1 MNFEEAIKLCQE
13 KDPRYSPQSYHLVRM
28 ALDAAQKQ
36 VHGEEKK
43 GSKKTNRHVTGKEL
57 LEGFRLH
64 TLETY
69 GPLSFALLNNWG
81 IKKSVDVGN
90 IVFNIIDTGLFG
102 RSADDEIEDFVNIYD
117 FKEAFLKPFEPKEKH
132 HPKP

>member
-1 MNFEEAIKLCQE
+1 MNFEEAIKLCCL
-13 KDPRYSPQSYHLVRM
+13 KDQRYSPQSYHLVRM
-28 ALDAAQKQ
+28 ALDLAQKQ

-43 GSKKTNRHVTGKEL
+43 SGKKANRHVTGKQL
-57 LEGFRLH
+57 LEGFRSH
-64 TLETY
+64 ALETY

-102 RSADDEIEDFVNIYD
+102 RSPEDKIEDFTNIYD
-117 FKEAFLKPFEPKEKH
+117 FKETFLKPFEPKEKH
-132 HPKP
+132 SKP

>member
-1 MNFEEAIKLCQE
+1 MNFEEAIKLCHE

-28 ALDAAQKQ
+28 ALDTAQKK

-43 GSKKTNRHVTGKEL
+43 GSKKANRHVTGKEL
-57 LEGFRLH
+57 LEGFRQH

-90 IVFNIIDTGLFG
+90 IVFNIIDTKLFG
-102 RSADDEIEDFVNIYD
+102 RSAEDQIEDFVNIYD
-117 FKEAFLKPFEPKEKH
+117 FKEAFLKPFEPKEKY
-132 HPKP
+132 PKP

>member
-1 MNFEEAIKLCQE
+1 ME
-13 KDPRYSPQSYHLVRM
+13 KRKSN
-28 ALDAAQKQ
+28 
-36 VHGEEKK
+36 KK
-43 GSKKTNRHVTGKEL
+43 SNRHVTGKQL
-57 LEGFRLH
+57 LEGFRQH

-102 RSADDEIEDFVNIYD
+102 RSPEDQIEDFENIYD
-117 FKEAFLKPFEPKEKH
+117 FKEAFQKPFEPKEKY
-132 HPKP
+132 PKP

>member
-1 MNFEEAIKLCQE
+1 MNFDEAIKLCCE
-13 KDPRYSPQSYHLVRM
+13 KDQRYSPQSYHLVRM
-28 ALDAAQKQ
+28 ALDAAQKH

-43 GSKKTNRHVTGKEL
+43 GAKKTNRHVTGKQL

-64 TLETY
+64 TLDTY

-102 RSADDEIEDFVNIYD
+102 RSPEDRIEDFVNIYD
-117 FKEAFLKPFEPKEKH
+117 FKEAFQKPFEPKEKY
-132 HPKP
+132 PKP